1 MGKAMG
7 FWSRLFGG
15 RRKSSQTEEQ
25 EIEYDEW
32 DSLQIRS
39 SQIEMDDIDQRE
51 KYARF
56 LMEQIKE
63 AEKTMQALG
72 AEYNI
77 VTAYLKDMDELE
89 SLPKSEKAELLSC
102 ASSLNA
108 LEQSKEN
115 NPLRLSRMGDELYHR
130 VGRMESE
137 IEEGIRKIREAEEYQ
152 ELVHKDLKRL
162 EAERDAYDI
171 RRRELT
177 ESLNNTRS
185 VSVICIM
192 AMALC
197 MAALLIFQFALNM
210 DCRIGYLLTG
220 LITAGILTFVFVRF
234 KEADS
239 ELAKV
244 HRSINRLILLQ
255 NRVKIRYVNNTN
267 LLDYLCLK
275 YEVESAKELE
285 DRLQLFYEEREERRR
300 YMQVLE
306 DMDYYQKEL
315 LKILKRYQLYDP
327 IIWIHQAAA
336 LLDSKE
342 MVETRHDFISRRQK
356 LRKQMEQNQ
365 KLAENAQEEIRL
377 MTKRYPGYAARLLE
391 IVNEYE

>member
-1 MGKAMG
+1 MG

-15 RRKSSQTEEQ
+15 RRKSERIEEQ

-32 DSLQIRS
+32 DRLPIRS
-39 SQIEMDDIDQRE
+39 SEIDMDDVDQRE

-56 LMEQIKE
+56 LMDQVKY
-63 AEKTMQALG
+63 AEKTMQSLT

-77 VTAYLKDMDELE
+77 VTSYLKDMEELE
-89 SLPKSEKAELLSC
+89 ALPDSEKEELLNC
-102 ASSLNA
+102 AASLNT
-108 LEQSKEN
+108 LEKSKEN
-115 NPLRLSRMGDELYHR
+115 NPLRLSRMNDELYHQI
-130 VGRMESE
+130 GRMEPE

-152 ELVHKDLKRL
+152 ELIHKDLKRL
-162 EAERDAYDI
+162 DAERGAYDI

-177 ESLNNTRS
+177 EALNNTRS
-185 VSVICIM
+185 VSMVCIM

-197 MAALLIFQFALNM
+197 MASLLVFQFVFKM
-210 DCRIGYLLTG
+210 DCRIGYLMTG
-220 LITAGILTFVFVRF
+220 LVTAAILTFVFVRF
-234 KEADS
+234 KEADN
-239 ELAKV
+239 ELIKV
-244 HRSINRLILLQ
+244 HHSINRLILLQ

-267 LLDYLCLK
+267 LLDYLCVK
-275 YEVESAKELE
+275 YGAESAQELE

-306 DMDYYQKEL
+306 DMDYYQKQL
-315 LKILKRYQLYDP
+315 LKILKRYHLYDP
-327 IIWIHQAAA
+327 VIWLHQTAA

-342 MVETRHDFISRRQK
+342 MVETRHDFIGRRQK

-365 KLAENAQEEIRL
+365 KLAEEAREEIRL

-391 IVNEYE
+391 IVNEYD